1 VSVSVLVVDDSAVA
15 RSLIA
20 TVLGTDPAVTVA
32 AQCSS
37 GEQALSALPTVRPD
51 VVTLDVEMPGMDG
64 LETLRRIRAMDKH
77 LPVIMFSSLTRSGAG
92 ATLDALAEG
101 ADDYVA
107 KPSGASSRDEA
118 MAAVADD
125 LLPKV
130 RALAARRAWR
140 RLGERTRPPAGP
152 AAGVT
157 TNRTTTSP
165 MTTGLTS
172 PAAPRLL
179 AGTGL
184 ARSAVDVVAVGAS
197 TGGPEALTRILPAL
211 PADLPVPV
219 VVVQHMPALFTTLL
233 SQRLDRASRTT
244 VTEAVEGEPLR
255 SGHVYLAPGDR
266 HLTLERHDRHVVVR
280 LDDGPRV
287 HHARPAVDRTLRS
300 LPAVYGGRVLAV
312 VLTGMGQDG
321 LVGCQ
326 AVHSAG
332 GRLMV
337 QDEATSTVWGMP
349 GAVVGAGLPC
359 DTVPLDDV
367 AATVVGAVVR

>member
-1 VSVSVLVVDDSAVA
+1 MSVSVLVVDDSAVA
-15 RSLIA
+15 RSMIA
-20 TVLGTDPAVTVA
+20 AVLGTDPGLTVA
-32 AQCSS
+32 GQCSS
-37 GEQALSALPTVRPD
+37 GEQALSALSALRPD

-64 LETLRRIRAMDKH
+64 LETLRRIRALDKH
-77 LPVIMFSSLTRSGAG
+77 VPVIMFSSLTRSGAA
-92 ATLDALAEG
+92 ATLDALAQG

-107 KPSGASSRDEA
+107 KPSGATSRDQA
-118 MAAVADD
+118 LAAVADD

-140 RLGERTRPPAGP
+140 VLGDRRRASAATPAEVPAVPTAQATTAAPAPAATRAGP
-152 AAGVT
+152 G
-157 TNRTTTSP
+157 
-165 MTTGLTS
+165 
-172 PAAPRLL
+172 
-179 AGTGL
+179 AGTAT
-184 ARSAVDVVAVGAS
+184 ARTHVDVVAVGAS
-197 TGGPEALTRILPAL
+197 TGGPEALTRIVPAL

-219 VVVQHMPALFTTLL
+219 VVVQHMPALFTALL
-233 SQRLDRASRTT
+233 AQRLDRAAATT

-255 SGHVYLAPGDR
+255 RGHVYLAPGDR
-266 HLTLERHDRHVVVR
+266 HLTLERDGGQVVVR
-280 LDDGPRV
+280 LDDGPRL
-287 HHARPAVDRTLRS
+287 HHARPAVDRLLRS
-300 LPAVYGGRVLAV
+300 LPAVHGARSLAV

-359 DTVPLDDV
+359 ETVPLDQL
-367 AATVVGAVVR
+367 ATRIVQAVVR

>member
-1 VSVSVLVVDDSAVA
+1 MSVSVLVVDDSALA

-20 TVLGTDPAVTVA
+20 TVLGSDPGLTVA
-32 AQCSS
+32 ATCSS
-37 GEQALSALPTVRPD
+37 GEQALSALPALRPD

-64 LETLRRIRAMDKH
+64 LETLRRIRALDRH
-77 LPVIMFSSLTRSGAG
+77 VPVIMVSSLTRSGAA

-107 KPSGASSRDEA
+107 KPSGAASRDEA
-118 MAAVADD
+118 LGAVADD

-130 RALAARRAWR
+130 HALAARRAWR
-140 RLGERTRPPAGP
+140 TLG
-152 AAGVT
+152 
-157 TNRTTTSP
+157 
-165 MTTGLTS
+165 TG
-172 PAAPRLL
+172 PRLPQQRRPV
-179 AGTGL
+179 G
-184 ARSAVDVVAVGAS
+184 ARTASTASTHVDVVAMGAS

-233 SQRLDRASRTT
+233 AQRLDRASATT
-244 VTEAVEGEPLR
+244 VTEAVEGEALR
-255 SGHVYLAPGDR
+255 PGHVYLAPGDR
-266 HLTLERHDRHVVVR
+266 HLTLDRCDGQAVVR
-280 LDDGPRV
+280 LDDGARV
-287 HHARPAVDRTLRS
+287 HHARPAVDRLLRS
-300 LPAVYGGRVLAV
+300 LPSVYGGRVLAV

-332 GRLMV
+332 GRLLV

-359 DTVPLDDV
+359 EAVPLDEV
-367 AATVVGAVVR
+367 AARVVRAVVR